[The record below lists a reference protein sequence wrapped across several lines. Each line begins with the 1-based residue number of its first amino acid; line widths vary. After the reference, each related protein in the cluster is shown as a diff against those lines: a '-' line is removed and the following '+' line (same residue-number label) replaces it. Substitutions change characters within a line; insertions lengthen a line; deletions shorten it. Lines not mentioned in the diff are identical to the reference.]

1 VALDERLRR
10 EMELVARPA
19 DPSGVYEEL
28 IRRKERRRIVR
39 RFQAGSLAIL
49 VMAGT
54 IGGFLALTRI
64 FGDVGGGRVVPQ
76 APSSKANGS
85 IAYTDGSGIIV
96 SAPDGS
102 ERRMIELTGSG
113 TAWHVTW
120 SPDGS
125 KLAFVVFDGAERS
138 LWVMDADGTNVV
150 QLATADNV
158 GRPSWHPDN
167 AHVTF
172 SSERDGTT
180 EVHVAAADGSDDQV
194 VHAEDAAGTYAVFS
208 STFSPDGSEILFDAG
223 TDVGYDIFV
232 MDADGSNVRQL
243 TRTGTDYNPSWSPDG
258 SQIVFT
264 RQEDASESDIF
275 LMDADGSNVRRLTD
289 GGPQD
294 TNLDA
299 QFSPDGTLITYEAG
313 TTGGVGPI
321 VAVRVDGSNPRVLV
335 DVDVLGFSW
344 QPLPEGGE
352 ISPPP
357 TPSPTESPGPEGA
370 QDIGLGFPVCNVS
383 SISGRFTAANATST
397 AFVATRIGDTGP
409 CPQPEEADNV
419 VALDAD
425 GDGLADISFGPIEC
439 ELECRTFSA
448 PDLDEDGT
456 AELLI
461 VQSGGSIRG
470 LGLFDVV
477 VRGGGPVI
485 EPVTVAPPGD
495 PAGGFEPGEVVR
507 LRLGGDEFYL
517 DTLRC
522 GDPDMRH
529 GPGLIV
535 TTAESLPHD
544 SPDARWHAHTTVFAL
559 VDGSLRIMDIGDFTE
574 PAGVDAPS
582 FQSDETLCGS
592 NLGP

>member
-10 EMELVARPA
+10 EIAGAARPA
-19 DPSGVYEEL
+19 DPSGVYEDL
-28 IRRKERRRIVR
+28 IRRKERRRIAR
-39 RFQAGSLAIL
+39 RIQAGGLAIL
-49 VMAGT
+49 VTAGT

-64 FGDVGGGRVVPQ
+64 FGGVGGDRVVPLT
-76 APSSKANGS
+76 PSASANGS
-85 IAYTDGSGIIV
+85 IAYTDGRGITV

-102 ERRMIELTGSG
+102 ERRMIELTASG
-113 TAWHVTW
+113 TAWHLAW

-125 KLAFVVFDGAERS
+125 KLAIVVFDDPERS
-138 LWVMDADGTNVV
+138 LWVMDADGSNVV
-150 QLATADNV
+150 EIATADNV

-194 VHAEDAAGTYAVFS
+194 VHAEDAAGTYAIFS

-223 TDVGYDIFV
+223 TDVGYDLFV

-275 LMDADGSNVRRLTD
+275 LMDADGSSVRRLTD

-313 TTGGVGPI
+313 KTGGVGPI
-321 VAVRVDGSNPRVLV
+321 VAVRIDGSKPQVLV

-344 QPLPEGGE
+344 QPLPESGE
-352 ISPPP
+352 ISPLPS
-357 TPSPTESPGPEGA
+357 PSPTERPGPEGA

-383 SISGRFTAANATST
+383 SITGRFATPDATVT
-397 AFVATRIGDTGP
+397 AFVATKIGDTGP
-409 CPQPEEADNV
+409 CPQPEDALNV
-419 VALDAD
+419 LALDIDRDGQAD
-425 GDGLADISFGPIEC
+425 TSYGPIEC
-439 ELECRTFSA
+439 TLECRTFSA
-448 PDLDEDGT
+448 PDVDGDGT
-456 AELLI
+456 DELLV
-461 VQSGGSIRG
+461 VQ
-470 LGLFDVV
+470 
-477 VRGGGPVI
+477 GGGAVVGLRLYDVSAGGQI
-485 EPVTVAPPGD
+485 TLANVAPPGD
-495 PAGGFEPGEVVR
+495 PEGGFEPGEQAV
-507 LRLGGDEFYL
+507 LLLGGDAFELYGL
-517 DTLRC
+517 QC
-522 GDPDMRH
+522 GDLPGPD
-529 GPGLIV
+529 GPGVIA
-535 TTAESLPHD
+535 TAAESLPHD
-544 SPDARWHAHTTVFAL
+544 SPDAEWHAHETTLAL
-559 VDGSLRIMDIGDFTE
+559 RSDGMLHVVGVRDFTE
-574 PAGVDAPS
+574 PVAADPDGPS
-582 FQSDETLCGS
+582 FRSGETLCGS

>member
-1 VALDERLRR
+1 MALDERLRR

-39 RFQAGSLAIL
+39 RIQAGGLAIL
-49 VMAGT
+49 VTAGT

-64 FGDVGGGRVVPQ
+64 FGDVGADRVVPL
-76 APSSKANGS
+76 APSAKANGS

-102 ERRMIELTGSG
+102 ERRMIELTASG

-125 KLAFVVFDGAERS
+125 KLAFVVFDDPERS
-138 LWVMDADGTNVV
+138 LWVMDADGSNVV
-150 QLATADNV
+150 EIATADNV

-167 AHVTF
+167 AHLTF
-172 SSERDGTT
+172 AIERDGTT
-180 EVHVAAADGSDDQV
+180 EVHVAAVDGSDDQV
-194 VHAEDAAGTYAVFS
+194 VHAEDAAGTYAIFS

-344 QPLPEGGE
+344 QPLPEGGD

-370 QDIGLGFPVCNVS
+370 QNIGLGFPVCNVS
-383 SISGRFTAANATST
+383 SIDGHFVTPDATST
-397 AFVATRIGDTGP
+397 VFVATKVGDTGP
-409 CPQPEEADNV
+409 CPQPEDADNV

-425 GDGLADISFGPIEC
+425 GDGLADSSYGPIEC
-439 ELECRTFSA
+439 FLECRTFSA
-448 PDLDEDGT
+448 PDLDGDGT

-470 LGLFDVV
+470 LGLFDVDVRRGDPV
-477 VRGGGPVI
+477 V
-485 EPVTVAPPGD
+485 EPVTVASPGD

-507 LRLGGDEFYL
+507 LLLGGDEFYL

-535 TTAESLPHD
+535 TAAESLPHD
-544 SPDARWHAHTTVFAL
+544 SPDAQWYAHTTVFAL
-559 VDGSLRIMDIGDFTE
+559 VDGSLEVMDVGDFTE
-574 PAGVDAPS
+574 PAGVDPPS